1 MLSCTCL
8 QLFQFLNI
16 FNVSGIHP
24 TQLKWFSSPTWTL
37 EWFSW
42 GRCLIFRIKNF
53 KINCNEWWRYIYVR
67 FASDLASSGDKLFK
81 ILVSVSILTF
91 CLQWLIIYPVVGNII
106 SVNCS
111 RININLW
118 SGNLKVENYPLNSI
132 KGKICTQTFIN
143 EFENQEENVDMI
155 LKPKFILYTT
165 GNKKLQKIPT
175 KYSLTSQ
182 VFSSSESSSGAQLLL
197 REWLKL
203 TRSRSIEDISWPWSP
218 TVCSPAALDCRSSKV
233 ILF

>member
-24 TQLKWFSSPTWTL
+24 TLLKWFSSPTWTL

-106 SVNCS
+106 SVNCL

-165 GNKKLQKIPT
+165 GNEKVQKIPT
-175 KYSLTSQ
+175 EYFLNFSGIFIIGIIIWCTAAAQRMAQAHPIKKYRRHLLTMKSHC
-182 VFSSSESSSGAQLLL
+182 VLA
-197 REWLKL
+197 
-203 TRSRSIEDISWPWSP
+203 
-218 TVCSPAALDCRSSKV
+218 CSFGL
-233 ILF
+233 